1 LIIARTCFGV
11 IESLILLADFG
22 NGEPSLQISETW
34 TQADRAY
41 QMQMPEL
48 QSARSAKQKNPKP
61 RLQIAI
67 CHETSRNATPVD
79 AAGAARFSVT
89 VTTQKTCCYR
99 CDDLAQTL
107 FNLPAKV

>member
-48 QSARSAKQKNPKP
+48 QSARSAEQKNPKP

-67 CHETSRNATPVD
+67 CHEISRNATPVD
-79 AAGAARFSVT
+79 AAGAARFGVT
-89 VTTQKTCCYR
+89 VATQKAHWCR

-107 FNLPAKV
+107 FSLPAKV